1 MDISKDQSKLIVQ
14 GIQHVT
20 DGMRITTNNPTL
32 SPNAR
37 KALAQD
43 IEELDEIKEFIEN
56 KAFSIAVF
64 IEPEC

>member
-1 MDISKDQSKLIVQ
+1 MNISKNQSELIVQ
-14 GIQHVT
+14 GIQRVM
-20 DGMRITTNNPTL
+20 DNMRTVTNNPAL

-56 KAFSIAVF
+56 KAFSIVVF

>member
-1 MDISKDQSKLIVQ
+1 MNISKNQSKLIVQ
-14 GIQHVT
+14 GIQRVM
-20 DGMRITTNNPTL
+20 GEMRTATNNPAL
-32 SPNAR
+32 SPNAC

-56 KAFSIAVF
+56 KAFSIVVF